1 MLTVE
6 DVKDFGEM
14 VRTQQEDIQGFSEEV
29 REIIRILL
37 PVAINII
44 SEFKPIATAMITS
57 QVEFTTMKMDLLL
70 KAGFSREE
78 SMSII
83 VKDHGMFKSLA
94 TTAMQNVKYK

>member
-29 REIIRILL
+29 RDIIRILL
-37 PVAINII
+37 PVAMNVI
-44 SEFKPIATAMITS
+44 SEFKPIVTAMIES
-57 QVEFTTMKMDLLL
+57 QVEFTAMKMDLLL

-78 SMSII
+78 SMRII
-83 VKDHGMFKSLA
+83 VNDQSTFRSVVS
-94 TTAMQNVKYK
+94 AMQNVKYK